1 MATADKIPDDEWRL
15 DGGSDEPEPQPAPP
29 PTVAVTNLSA
39 ERLARAVYVVTV
51 EHVAWYVVAAY
62 AIVTRIAALGAR
74 PLDPAPAR
82 DALSA
87 FYIAAHGR
95 AAFALA
101 DASWVTIL
109 EGWIFASAGA
119 NEANAR
125 IVVTL
130 CGLILVA
137 AAFAMSEVL
146 GRAGALA
153 FGAIVAISPSLTY
166 FTRGGSTAIAS
177 VTFMIVAIAIT
188 ESMRRRPTITRAAGL
203 GAAIALWLTADPIGY
218 VTAAAI
224 VGSLLLVGAVDAI
237 RLDHRRLRLRVWW
250 DRRRVQVIVGA
261 VVAIGLW
268 LVLATAFFHRPLVA
282 AVEYYAY
289 AAFATPAI
297 AVHGATRTLVPIL
310 VFYEFIA
317 VKLALF
323 GIFAIVTR
331 RAGDRFA
338 TWALVWAIVSLAIL
352 GSISANRDDAVVAI
366 ILPLVIVGAY
376 AVDWMHQ
383 SERWGSIRY
392 AIAGVIGL
400 TLFVQLTV
408 NFVYSAPDVSEAPW
422 RRHALLF
429 WADPATSI
437 QTVRECARA
446 RSAVPPAGA
455 TALVPDDAP
464 QVQWYLR
471 DYTPTASLDGASI
484 VVTVGKTRSGS
495 LAANPDAPQFGFE
508 ESWTPNFH
516 ALTPVAAISYL
527 LTQRAWSEVEIR
539 DLQIVVAPAKAP

>member
-15 DGGSDEPEPQPAPP
+15 DGGSDEPAPQPAPP
-29 PTVAVTNLSA
+29 PVAATNLSA

-51 EHVAWYVVAAY
+51 EHLAWYVVAGY
-62 AIVTRIAALGAR
+62 AIVTRIVALGAR

-82 DALSA
+82 DALAA

-109 EGWIFASAGA
+109 EGWIFAAAGA
-119 NEANAR
+119 TDANAR

-137 AAFAMSEVL
+137 VAFVMRPVL

-153 FGAIVAISPSLTY
+153 FGTIVAISPSLTY
-166 FTRGGSTAIAS
+166 LSRGGSTVIAS
-177 VTFMIVAIAIT
+177 VTFMIVAIAIA
-188 ESMRRRPTITRAAGL
+188 ESMRRRPTIVRAAGL
-203 GAAIALWLTADPIGY
+203 GVAIALWLTADPIGY

-224 VGSLLLVGAVDAI
+224 VASLLLVGAVDAI

-250 DRRRVQVIVGA
+250 DRRRMQVIAGA
-261 VVAIGLW
+261 IVAIGLW
-268 LVLATAFFHRPLVA
+268 LVLATAFFHRPIVA
-282 AVEYYAY
+282 AVEYYAD
-289 AAFATPAI
+289 AAFAPPAI
-297 AVHGATRTLVPIL
+297 AIHRATRTLLPIL
-310 VFYEFIA
+310 VFYEFI
-317 VKLALF
+317 VLKLALF

-331 RAGDRFA
+331 RISDRFA
-338 TWALVWAIVSLAIL
+338 TWALVWTFVSLAIL
-352 GSISANRDDAVVAI
+352 ASISANRSDAVLAI
-366 ILPLVIVGAY
+366 ILPLAIVGAY
-376 AVDWMHQ
+376 AVDWMHR
-383 SERWGSIRY
+383 SERWRSIRY
-392 AIAGVIGL
+392 AMAGVIGL

-408 NFVYSAPDVSEAPW
+408 NFVYPAPDVSEAPW

-429 WADPATSI
+429 WSDPATSI

-455 TALVPDDAP
+455 TAMVPDDAP

-471 DYTPTASLDGASI
+471 DYTPTASPDGANI
-484 VVTVGKTRSGS
+484 VVTVGKTQSGS

-516 ALTPVAAISYL
+516 ALTPAAAISYL

-539 DLQIVVAPAKAP
+539 DLQIVIAPGKAP